1 MIMKR
6 EAKLKDALLEGEE
19 KMSNSIMEKS
29 NKPRKYAR
37 PIDMEPSRFVHKY
50 VSSLYNLQRPV
61 IDVACGYGRNG
72 LEILKGGNRCVFCDV
87 DIKCLKEIITSIQ
100 FTNYR
105 DNYCLKRIDFD
116 KEKWP
121 FPDNSCAGIIN
132 VHYYNHR
139 LIPFFMRSICK
150 GGFLLIETID
160 NRGDNYLELTKSKY
174 LFDLLKSG
182 FDFIY
187 YSEGKI
193 IHGRAKV
200 KLFAIKK

>member
-19 KMSNSIMEKS
+19 KMSNSIMGKS

-87 DIKCLKEIITSIQ
+87 DTKCLKEISTSSQ

-121 FPDNSCAGIIN
+121 FPDNSCTGIIN
-132 VHYYNHR
+132 VHYYNYR
-139 LIPFFMRSICK
+139 LIPILCV
-150 GGFLLIETID
+150 L
-160 NRGDNYLELTKSKY
+160 Y
-174 LFDLLKSG
+174 
-182 FDFIY
+182 
-187 YSEGKI
+187 
-193 IHGRAKV
+193 AKV
-200 KLFAIKK
+200 GFF